1 MVYLNSD
8 SDPVS
13 SEDEETKMLLDRKK
27 QLESEKS
34 RLKDERCRKR
44 QLREQRKIKL
54 KAEVKT
60 LENEV
65 AELNETGINKD
76 IQSGLY
82 HQVESFELSV
92 KGNLKYKA
100 MFLS

>member
-34 RLKDERCRKR
+34 RLKDERSRKR

-65 AELNETGINKD
+65 AELNETGIDKD
-76 IQSGLY
+76 I
-82 HQVESFELSV
+82 
-92 KGNLKYKA
+92 
-100 MFLS
+100 